1 MNIEINDYIDELV
14 KNVVFSGL
22 RSYNDKFA
30 TRNQMDF
37 SIVAKQD
44 GKIVGVAIGESKY
57 DWLILQ
63 YLWIEELFRGQGL
76 GNTIIKNL
84 ETLARKRNLVG
95 IHLDTFEFQA
105 RGFYEKS
112 GFVLFGE
119 IADHPSGYKRYFM
132 KKNLS

>member
-1 MNIEINDYIDELV
+1 MNIEINDYVDELV
-14 KNVVFSGL
+14 KGVVFSGL

-30 TRNQMDF
+30 KRNQMDF
-37 SIVAKQD
+37 SIVAKHD
-44 GKIVGVAIGESKY
+44 EKIVGVAMGESKY

-119 IADHPSGYKRYFM
+119 IDDHPSGYKRYFM
-132 KKNLS
+132 KKNL